1 MAVWISRGLLKAGIQ
16 ESCDLGEMDAGGW
29 PTGHRIGF
37 EKESSL

>member
-1 MAVWISRGLLKAGIQ
+1 MDLPQIAQSRNLAIA
-16 ESCDLGEMDAGGW
+16 DLGEIDTGGW